1 MIKTLCLLALVALAV
16 SQDAGQTVQTAVDNS
31 AVGSE
36 SIQSVANN
44 INGTVGQIS
53 STGLKNLTVGWE
65 NRNVILSPDYNGQ
78 EVTNDNWI
86 ANWEELDIE
95 RAVGAGGD
103 GEWLLNWSTNDGVN
117 WAVWNQNSELLLVDW
132 ENGSWNQVANLGS
145 DVTLGG
151 VIASNAEQLVDSAY
165 NSGADSVSNDDV
177 SAQVDN
183 LVNQVLNSGQLNNW
197 LGQQGQSTD
206 ATLSSVVNSVVSDPQ
221 QAVQN
226 AQNVAGTA

>member
-117 WAVWNQNSELLLVDW
+117 WAVWNQNSELLLDW